1 MKFSTSTITKMA
13 LFIAISVVLSRF
25 LSFKMIFMGI
35 EGIRIG
41 FGSFT
46 IILSGILFGPISG
59 AIVGAL
65 SDIIGY
71 MISPL
76 GPYMPHFTLNAA
88 LVGFIPGVLLYKN
101 YKRNHD
107 LSIFL
112 LLGVIGIEELLTT
125 IFLLP
130 YFLNTLFDIPLKAI
144 LPAYV
149 IRAILDTVI
158 FSIVIKTLIRRE
170 IL

>member
-1 MKFSTSTITKMA
+1 MKFSTTTITKMA

-35 EGIRIG
+35 EGVRIG

-46 IILSGILFGPISG
+46 IILSGILFGPVSG

-65 SDIIGY
+65 ADIIGY

-88 LVGFIPGVLLYKN
+88 LVGFIPGLFLYN
-101 YKRNHD
+101 SYKRSHD

-112 LLGVIGIEELLTT
+112 LLVVIGVEEIITT
-125 IFLLP
+125 VVLLP
-130 YFLNTLFDIPLKAI
+130 YFLHTLFNIPLKAI
-144 LPAYV
+144 LPAYI
-149 IRAILDTVI
+149 IRAILDTIV
-158 FSIVIKTLIRRE
+158 FSLVIKALMRRE

>member
-1 MKFSTSTITKMA
+1 MKFSTTTITKMA

-35 EGIRIG
+35 EGVRIG

-46 IILSGILFGPISG
+46 IILSGILFGPIGG

-76 GPYMPHFTLNAA
+76 GPYMPHFTLNAS
-88 LVGFIPGVLLYKN
+88 LVGFIPGLFLYN
-101 YKRNHD
+101 IYKKTHD

-112 LLGVIGIEELLTT
+112 LLGVIGVEEIITT
-125 IFLLP
+125 IILLP

-144 LPAYV
+144 LPAYI
-149 IRAILDTVI
+149 IRAILDTVV
-158 FSIVIKTLIRRE
+158 FSLVIKTLIRRG